1 MQISTFLHKVLKTS
15 IAENIFKNVSL
26 LNYDLWSLPN
36 FHSWKQK
43 NLNNSSVNPIQD
55 GRGGGGG
62 KKAPLYQFFPCNF

>member
-26 LNYDLWSLPN
+26 LNYDLWSLSN

-55 GRGGGGG
+55 GRGGGG